1 MNLSRQLVNQEAKEK
16 DYLTTLLLL
25 SLFVANLLIIAR
37 DNDFSCVIILLL
49 IIVIMPFELFI
60 FDLIFLEVS

>member
-16 DYLTTLLLL
+16 DYLTKLLLL

-49 IIVIMPFELFI
+49 IIVIMPFELFV